1 MAETTSPEPDP
12 FRARGFTVLDRL
24 YMKNGTFFVV
34 TSDSSRFPPREHII
48 SRPVDVGVGNDI
60 APTDKELQFISP
72 TQAREVLGDHAIPI
86 DGVSFILTD
95 NGQFINH
102 YYHLWGEMILGA
114 WRVYSSLASS
124 VKTVATLPF
133 PSRLILPHISPTEW
147 RDPVNV
153 NGPLLRAAFPSSS
166 VLASDVWNDLL
177 YLGEPVVFQRAL
189 VINREA
195 AHGDPLFLVWFK
207 MIAGTWNVTVPPGF
221 WEPLRRTAVENALG
235 YLPDALGSGDGGKLP
250 VVTYISRQS
259 TGRRLREEDHEGLV
273 RSLRELDEEGLCEVH
288 VVRMERMSLKAQIE
302 LVARTTVLVGVHG
315 NGLTH
320 QLWMPRTSR
329 STVVEIFAP
338 GSYNFDYEILSRN
351 MGHRHYAVWNDTLLT
366 YPPGSYHER
375 VVFGDDFH
383 SSSIPVDGQAVAKVV
398 RERCNY

>member
-1 MAETTSPEPDP
+1 MSVLQRRTKQTCLALSSALVLFFVILSLTPAFLDLDSHEPFVLMNEKLPPGLNFLGGKQRAMAETTSPEPDP

-34 TSDSSRFPPREHII
+34 TSDSARFPPREYII

-114 WRVYSSLASS
+114 WRIYSSLASS

-166 VLASDVWNDLL
+166 VLASDVWNDPL

-189 VINREA
+189 LINREA

-235 YLPDALGSGDGGKLP
+235 YLP
-250 VVTYISRQS
+250 
-259 TGRRLREEDHEGLV
+259 E
-273 RSLRELDEEGLCEVH
+273 
-288 VVRMERMSLKAQIE
+288 
-302 LVARTTVLVGVHG
+302 
-315 NGLTH
+315 
-320 QLWMPRTSR
+320 
-329 STVVEIFAP
+329 
-338 GSYNFDYEILSRN
+338 
-351 MGHRHYAVWNDTLLT
+351 
-366 YPPGSYHER
+366 
-375 VVFGDDFH
+375 
-383 SSSIPVDGQAVAKVV
+383 
-398 RERCNY
+398 